1 MYAVVAAGGKQEK
14 VFVDDTIRVELID
27 APVGETVELR
37 PVRLLVKDDGIVSDP
52 AALAEAK
59 VVCHVLKQGRGRK
72 IRVYK
77 RKRKNNYN
85 RMQGHRQAF
94 TELKVVE
101 IAG

>member
-1 MYAVVAAGGKQEK
+1 MYAVVATGGKQEK
-14 VFVDDTIRVELID
+14 VFVDDTIRVEKID
-27 APVGETVELR
+27 APIGETVELS
-37 PVRLLVKDDGIVSDP
+37 PVRLLVKDEGIVSDP
-52 AALAEAK
+52 AALVDAK
-59 VVCHVLKQGRGRK
+59 VICHVVKQDRGRK

-85 RMQGHRQAF
+85 RMYGHRQPF